1 MKVIIGID
9 PGSRLTGFGVIQSD
23 PLVRKGEWCHV
34 EHGVIVVPEKLSF
47 AARMAYLA
55 HELRPLWQRYPTA
68 VTAIEQVFLGKNADS
83 AFKLGH
89 ARGVCMM
96 LAAENGGEVEEYA
109 ARKVKKVVTGN
120 GGATKEH
127 VQLVVGQWLRIP
139 PTAKLDASDA
149 LALALCHAQSL
160 NERSVLARMEG
171 ARL

>member
-9 PGSRLTGFGVIQSD
+9 PGSRLTGFGVIRLD
-23 PLVRKGEWCHV
+23 AKGDWQHV
-34 EHGVIVVPEKLSF
+34 EHGVILIPEKLKF
-47 AARMAYLA
+47 AARMAFLA
-55 HELRPLWQRYPTA
+55 RELRPLFARHPDST
-68 VTAIEQVFLGKNADS
+68 TAIEQVFLGKNADS

-96 LAAENGGEVEEYA
+96 LAAENGGEVAEYA

-120 GGATKEH
+120 GGASKEH
-127 VQLVVGQWLRIP
+127 VQAVVGTWLKIP

-160 NERSVLARMEG
+160 NERKVLARLQG
-171 ARL
+171 ASL